1 MAYDINQLLDNLPSL
16 LMQHNRDQ
24 EAKRQFDVTT
34 DKTEDE
40 RLRNYGINKGDY
52 DIRVDQANRIKR
64 EQKSM
69 DMVGQARKLNLDRNK
84 AHEDMEDAYLEGE
97 RQKTLLRFLPKSW
110 SDTLTESDFFGN
122 QKQAWLDD
130 YWGEGSPERY
140 VPDLTAYNPETLA
153 LQDKY
158 NRPRGSKR
166 DDFSLLKMLQQGK
179 Y

>member
-1 MAYDINQLLDNLPSL
+1 
-16 LMQHNRDQ
+16 
-24 EAKRQFDVTT
+24 
-34 DKTEDE
+34 
-40 RLRNYGINKGDY
+40 
-52 DIRVDQANRIKR
+52 
-64 EQKSM
+64 
-69 DMVGQARKLNLDRNK
+69 
-84 AHEDMEDAYLEGE
+84 MEDAYLEGE